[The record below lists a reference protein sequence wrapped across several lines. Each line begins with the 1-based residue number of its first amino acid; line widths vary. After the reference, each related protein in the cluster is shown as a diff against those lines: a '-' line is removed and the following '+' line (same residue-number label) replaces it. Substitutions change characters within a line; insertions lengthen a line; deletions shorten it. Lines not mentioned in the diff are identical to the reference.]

1 MTVTLEP
8 ELARE
13 LSQKAAAQG
22 QDADAYLRQLIQTA
36 LRQPVPPI
44 IRSSLSKEEFLESWQ
59 QWTASN
65 DSNAPPISNEALRRE
80 NMYDDEV

>member
-1 MTVTLEP
+1 
-8 ELARE
+8 
-13 LSQKAAAQG
+13 
-22 QDADAYLRQLIQTA
+22 
-36 LRQPVPPI
+36 VPPI